1 MSRQVRNLTPQ
12 KWLMWKNS
20 GWVPRAMVAKLPC
33 FSRQLHHPE
42 GQIFYGL
49 IHTGYASVGMELD
62 LISIDSQKK
71 NWTVSIRFTHFWSV
85 RLRPTLPNVDTAGC
99 LKKKLGPSSPAM
111 AGCSPGRPSRP
122 SSGRRSWRETKSN
135 HFGSIVDHF
144 HKKTFKHLN
153 PFLDL

>member
-99 LKKKLGPSSPAM
+99 LKKKTRPVLSGHGRVLSRPAITAKLGPTQLK
-111 AGCSPGRPSRP
+111 G
-122 SSGRRSWRETKSN
+122 
-135 HFGSIVDHF
+135 D
-144 HKKTFKHLN
+144 KKQ
-153 PFLDL
+153 PFRIHCGPFSQKNI